1 MVSKTVIQETAN
13 RYATRTP
20 ERKETIEKLRT
31 GSPVQADSPE
41 RVNKRITHLTTSE
54 MARATALPAERL
66 APPTSVN
73 VLERIIGRNDLV
85 SVTFLD
91 LAVRVARTVARVRI
105 RNAAGQLAG
114 YGTGFLIA
122 PRVLITNNHVLG
134 SAAEAAAS
142 QVEFNY
148 QDTADGLAPASV
160 TFGFDPNSLFF
171 TNQTLDYT
179 VVAVRDSTQAEVAAF
194 GFNKLVEEEGKVLLG
209 ESLNII
215 QHPNGEPKQLALRE
229 NILIDILSQFLH
241 YQTDTAPGSSGSP
254 VFNDQWEVVALHHSG
269 VPRTDA
275 QGRYLTKDGG
285 LWTPAMGEH
294 RIDWIANEGARVSQI
309 VASLKAASG
318 LSAAARAL
326 RDSILSP
333 QSPIEAL
340 SNSSQAPRDSSSSV
354 YDPRSPVISA
364 DGLATWTLPVQISVR
379 IGGHAVAVPTDTGV
393 TPPALDVTADAA
405 VAAAGLLLEK
415 MVSPTIDVAY
425 GKRKGYKEDFLG
437 TAVPLPRVTKPSLV
451 SKMEDDEFVIPYQHF
466 SVVVN
471 KKRRLALFTASNV
484 DGRKRAK
491 QPEEGR
497 DYSRK
502 GLTGLGP
509 NDIEKW
515 VTDPRI
521 PEAHQLPDTFFT
533 KDRQSFDKG
542 HIVRREDVAWGRSY
556 AMVRRGNNDTYHT
569 TNCSPQVKGFNQSG
583 DGGIWGALENFILK
597 QAKTETYC
605 LFAGPVFD
613 DDDEVFEGV
622 DDRGAVEVQIPSK
635 YWKVVVAD
643 SAAGIQSFAF
653 VLEQDLTSVVFREEF
668 AVNAQWAEHMVSIAS
683 LEQLLDGI
691 EFPQV
696 VKDADQF
703 GSPVVDEIARQHL
716 ESLGVRTP
724 TASAR

>member
-1 MVSKTVIQETAN
+1 MISKAVIQETAQ
-13 RYATRTP
+13 RYTTRTQ
-20 ERKETIEKLRT
+20 EREQTSEKLRT
-31 GSPVQADSPE
+31 GSPVEADSPE
-41 RVNKRITHLTTSE
+41 RVNKRISHLTTSE
-54 MARATALPAERL
+54 MARATALPVERV
-66 APPTSVN
+66 AAATTVS
-73 VLERIIGRNDLV
+73 VLERIIGKNDLM

-105 RNAAGQLAG
+105 RNAAGQLLG
-114 YGTGFLIA
+114 YGTGFMVG

-134 SAAEAAAS
+134 SAAEAASS

-148 QDTADGLAPASV
+148 QDTADGLAPVPV
-160 TFGFDPNSLFF
+160 TFVLDPNSLFI
-171 TNQTLDYT
+171 TSKPLDYT
-179 VVAVRDSTQAEVAAF
+179 VVAVRDSAQEAVTAF
-194 GFNKLVEEEGKVLLG
+194 GHNRLVEEEGKVLVG

-229 NILIDILSQFLH
+229 NTLIDVLPQFLH
-241 YQTDTAPGSSGSP
+241 YHTDTAPGSSGSP

-294 RIDWIANEGARVSQI
+294 RIDWIANEGARISQI
-309 VASLKAASG
+309 VASLKAATG
-318 LSAAARAL
+318 LSATARAL
-326 RDSILSP
+326 RDSVLSA

-340 SNSSQAPRDSSSSV
+340 SKSTQTPPDSSPMYGS
-354 YDPRSPVISA
+354 RSPVISA

-379 IGGHAVAVPTDTGV
+379 IGGQGVAAPAATRVTTPPTDM
-393 TPPALDVTADAA
+393 ASDDAA
-405 VAAAGLLLEK
+405 GGGLLLEK
-415 MVSPTIDVAY
+415 MVSPAIDTGY
-425 GKRKGYKEDFLG
+425 SKRKGYVEDFLG
-437 TAVPLPRVTKPSLV
+437 MAVPLPRVTKTSLV
-451 SKMEDDEFVIPYQHF
+451 SKMDDDEFVIPYQHF
-466 SVVVN
+466 SVVMN

-484 DGRKRAK
+484 DGRKRSK
-491 QPEEGR
+491 QPEAGR
-497 DYSRK
+497 DYTRK

-521 PEAHQLPDTFFT
+521 PEEHQLPDTFFT
-533 KDRQSFDKG
+533 KDRQAFDKG

-583 DGGIWGALENFILK
+583 EGGIWGELENFILK
-597 QAKTETYC
+597 QAKTESYC
-605 LFAGPVFD
+605 LFAGPVFA

-622 DDRGAVEVQIPSK
+622 DDRGTVAVQIPSK
-635 YWKVVVAD
+635 YWKVVVAE
-643 SAAGIQSFAF
+643 SAGGIQSFAF
-653 VLEQDLTSVVFREEF
+653 ILEQDLTSVAFREEF

-683 LEQLLDGI
+683 LEQLVDGI

-696 VKDADQF
+696 VKDGDQF
-703 GSPVVDEIARQHL
+703 GSPIVDEISKKHL
-716 ESLGVRTP
+716 ESLGIVRP
-724 TASAR
+724 GAAAALP